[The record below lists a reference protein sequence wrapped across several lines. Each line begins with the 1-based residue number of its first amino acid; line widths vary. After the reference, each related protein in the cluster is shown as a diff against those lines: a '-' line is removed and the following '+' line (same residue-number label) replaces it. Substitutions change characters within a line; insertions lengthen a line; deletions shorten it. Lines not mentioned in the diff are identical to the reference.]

1 MLILPVAGAVN
12 VWVINVYVAV
22 FKPSVDEYDLPP
34 NTDVKFE
41 VLFGMTAK
49 FVAVPS
55 LTHIFNKS
63 TLPLF
68 PDIGIVFIYKSLLL
82 GELFVS
88 VNIVA

>member
-1 MLILPVAGAVN
+1 MIC
-12 VWVINVYVAV
+12 VYVAV

-34 NTDVKFE
+34 TADKKFD
-41 VLFGMTAK
+41 VLFGTTAK

-68 PDIGIVFIYKSLLL
+68 PAIGIVFIYKSLRL
-82 GELFVS
+82 GELLVS